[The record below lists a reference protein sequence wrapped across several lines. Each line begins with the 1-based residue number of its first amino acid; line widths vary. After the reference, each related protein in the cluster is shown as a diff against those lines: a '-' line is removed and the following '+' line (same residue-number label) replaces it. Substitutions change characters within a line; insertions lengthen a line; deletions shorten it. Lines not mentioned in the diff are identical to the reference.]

1 MVDWLVDRSI
11 SDWLIDW
18 SINRLIDRIYL
29 WDEERISQDI
39 AEIENA
45 NHITNQSTELER
57 PGTLHNAKIMH
68 TSVRSANSARC
79 LL

>member
-11 SDWLIDW
+11 SDRLIDR

-39 AEIENA
+39 TEIENA
-45 NHITNQSTELER
+45 NHITNQSTR
-57 PGTLHNAKIMH
+57 
-68 TSVRSANSARC
+68 VRATGNIA
-79 LL
+79 